1 MTNDSS
7 PTGLFKILSG
17 PRLAFLAL
25 VLAGGYF
32 LWTEHQAH
40 LLAALPYLV
49 LLLCPL
55 MHVFM
60 HGGHGGHGKGDHT
73 PDHEHHGPGREGS

>member
-1 MTNDSS
+1 MESKNHWQDI
-7 PTGLFKILSG
+7 LKILSG

-25 VLAGGYF
+25 ALAGGYF

-40 LLAALPYLV
+40 LLTALPYLV

-55 MHVFM
+55 MHVLM
-60 HGGHGGHGKGDHT
+60 HGGHGGHGKGDT
-73 PDHEHHGPGREGS
+73 STHEHHGPGRDGS